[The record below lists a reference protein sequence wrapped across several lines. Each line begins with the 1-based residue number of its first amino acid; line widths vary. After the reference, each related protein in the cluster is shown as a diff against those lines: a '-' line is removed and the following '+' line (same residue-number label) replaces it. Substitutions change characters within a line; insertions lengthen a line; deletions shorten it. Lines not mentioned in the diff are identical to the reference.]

1 MMLQTSVMIFFCLW
15 IAVFLISSLCME
27 RTACRHRKLVSCNDF
42 TVIWEKYFHSLNF
55 QIHFDYFEGT
65 EKLFLSATILIKLLI
80 IKLGTCKNFWWDS
93 QSSWRRAR
101 LPRWREGESVGGRS
115 RGRRDRDCSSG
126 PRESRTTTREN
137 NLHIFLVHW
146 INFDLITKIDIW
158 ILSDWLVKIFIEY
171 LKPSNCFLTFRT
183 YFCHSFGSPQAV
195 WGPRSNNAR
204 FLQSERG
211 LNQQCS
217 LRREKI
223 NC

>member
-1 MMLQTSVMIFFCLW
+1 MLWSSSVSELQFSWYLHSVW
-15 IAVFLISSLCME
+15 SGPPAD
-27 RTACRHRKLVSCNDF
+27 RKLVSCNDF
-42 TVIWEKYFHSLNF
+42 TVVWRKFFHSLNF

-80 IKLGTCKNFWWDS
+80 IKLGTCRNFWWDS
-93 QSSWRRAR
+93 QSWWRRAR

-158 ILSDWLVKIFIEY
+158 ILSDWLVKINKEIVSWPWLEVEI
-171 LKPSNCFLTFRT
+171 KDNQLTMT
-183 YFCHSFGSPQAV
+183 GS
-195 WGPRSNNAR
+195 
-204 FLQSERG
+204 RG
-211 LNQQCS
+211 
-217 LRREKI
+217 
-223 NC
+223 